1 MNCIFKKGEKIGIVG
16 RTGAGKTTIINTLLR
31 VTEIGEGDVL
41 IDGKSIMSLSLKD
54 LRNDITMIDQEPT
67 LIKSTFQENLDIT
80 GKYSSEELESILKE
94 CNLYQ
99 TIIEKGGLEGKV
111 SNDSLSVGEK
121 QLLCICR
128 AFLK

>member
-1 MNCIFKKGEKIGIVG
+1 MNCVFKKGEKIGIVG

-31 VTEIGEGDVL
+31 VTEIGDGDVL

-99 TIIEKGGLEGKV
+99 TIIEKGGL
-111 SNDSLSVGEK
+111 
-121 QLLCICR
+121 
-128 AFLK
+128 